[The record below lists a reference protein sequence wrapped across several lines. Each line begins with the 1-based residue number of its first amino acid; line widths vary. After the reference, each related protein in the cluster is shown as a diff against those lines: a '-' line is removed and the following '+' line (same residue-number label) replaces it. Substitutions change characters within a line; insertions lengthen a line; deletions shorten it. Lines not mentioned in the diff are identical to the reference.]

1 MAAIDFDLV
10 RHALTLAQ
18 ENQMNEVE
26 LEIAGTKFVAVIDKK
41 SAPKPAPA
49 APAAPAAPVA
59 GGEAV
64 AAPTNKL
71 IKATSVGI
79 FRTAKVPLI
88 SGATVE
94 VGDVIGSIF
103 ALGITNDIVSSV
115 KGTIADILVED
126 GDPVEYG
133 QVVMEVLP

>member
-41 SAPKPAPA
+41 TAPRP